1 MFRQL
6 ELTKENKR
14 LLIKFAVSLLV
25 TVLLTVMLC
34 TLSAFAEQ
42 GTADSGAE
50 QAVSTAE
57 AQQSATGETQHNPG
71 DYLDTDPTYVNKDA
85 GSSVIQELIGV
96 DASQPLEIIIL
107 LTLIALAPSML
118 IMMTCFTRIVIV
130 LGFLRTAMQ
139 TQSTPPNMVIT
150 GMALFLTFFIMA
162 PVFSE
167 INEVAYQPYVS
178 EELTTEEA
186 LDAASVPLKKF
197 MLKQTSQDDLQF
209 FLDLS
214 KTEEPE
220 GGYTDEYLQ
229 NDLSLTVIV
238 PSFMISELKRAFQ
251 MGFLIFL
258 PFLVIDLVVGS
269 TLMSM
274 GMMMLPPAMISMPF
288 KILVFVLAD
297 GWNLLIGSVVASHN
311 FNGSGN
317 VDYALNR
324 SFCGGMYENVYL
336 HIFNNTRRLIASCD
350 EQGLTDYAGMMR
362 VVQAYAVQ
370 MLTDVY
376 GPVAY
381 TSCIEDPTN
390 GASFSYDTQQSIYNS
405 IFELLDKALQD
416 FQSPKSTLEERQSFD
431 YWCNGD
437 LDMWIQVANQLKLRA
452 ALRIV
457 KADPTLAKQK
467 AEEAAKGAILKQDVL
482 INKSLSNEQTRMFE
496 WGDSG
501 MNANL
506 TTILEGFQDPRL
518 PLIMTNPKR

>member
-1 MFRQL
+1 VFRQL

-42 GTADSGAE
+42 GTADSGAV

-57 AQQSATGETQHNPG
+57 AQQSATGEAQHNPG
-71 DYLDTDPTYVNKDA
+71 DYLDTDPAYVNKDA

-297 GWNLLIGSVVASHN
+297 GWNLLIGSVVAS
-311 FNGSGN
+311 
-317 VDYALNR
+317 
-324 SFCGGMYENVYL
+324 
-336 HIFNNTRRLIASCD
+336 
-350 EQGLTDYAGMMR
+350 
-362 VVQAYAVQ
+362 
-370 MLTDVY
+370 
-376 GPVAY
+376 
-381 TSCIEDPTN
+381 
-390 GASFSYDTQQSIYNS
+390 YN
-405 IFELLDKALQD
+405 L
-416 FQSPKSTLEERQSFD
+416 
-431 YWCNGD
+431 
-437 LDMWIQVANQLKLRA
+437 
-452 ALRIV
+452 
-457 KADPTLAKQK
+457 
-467 AEEAAKGAILKQDVL
+467 
-482 INKSLSNEQTRMFE
+482 
-496 WGDSG
+496 
-501 MNANL
+501 
-506 TTILEGFQDPRL
+506 
-518 PLIMTNPKR
+518 

>member
-42 GTADSGAE
+42 GTADSGAA

-57 AQQSATGETQHNPG
+57 AQHKPG

-197 MLKQTSQDDLQF
+197 MLKQTSRDDLQF

-297 GWNLLIGSVVASHN
+297 GWNLLIGSVVAS
-311 FNGSGN
+311 
-317 VDYALNR
+317 
-324 SFCGGMYENVYL
+324 
-336 HIFNNTRRLIASCD
+336 
-350 EQGLTDYAGMMR
+350 
-362 VVQAYAVQ
+362 
-370 MLTDVY
+370 
-376 GPVAY
+376 
-381 TSCIEDPTN
+381 
-390 GASFSYDTQQSIYNS
+390 YN
-405 IFELLDKALQD
+405 L
-416 FQSPKSTLEERQSFD
+416 
-431 YWCNGD
+431 
-437 LDMWIQVANQLKLRA
+437 
-452 ALRIV
+452 
-457 KADPTLAKQK
+457 
-467 AEEAAKGAILKQDVL
+467 
-482 INKSLSNEQTRMFE
+482 
-496 WGDSG
+496 
-501 MNANL
+501 
-506 TTILEGFQDPRL
+506 
-518 PLIMTNPKR
+518 

>member
-42 GTADSGAE
+42 GTADSGAA
-50 QAVSTAE
+50 QALSTAE

-297 GWNLLIGSVVASHN
+297 GWNLLIGSVVAS
-311 FNGSGN
+311 
-317 VDYALNR
+317 
-324 SFCGGMYENVYL
+324 
-336 HIFNNTRRLIASCD
+336 
-350 EQGLTDYAGMMR
+350 
-362 VVQAYAVQ
+362 
-370 MLTDVY
+370 
-376 GPVAY
+376 
-381 TSCIEDPTN
+381 
-390 GASFSYDTQQSIYNS
+390 YN
-405 IFELLDKALQD
+405 L
-416 FQSPKSTLEERQSFD
+416 
-431 YWCNGD
+431 
-437 LDMWIQVANQLKLRA
+437 
-452 ALRIV
+452 
-457 KADPTLAKQK
+457 
-467 AEEAAKGAILKQDVL
+467 
-482 INKSLSNEQTRMFE
+482 
-496 WGDSG
+496 
-501 MNANL
+501 
-506 TTILEGFQDPRL
+506 
-518 PLIMTNPKR
+518 

>member
-42 GTADSGAE
+42 GTADSGAA

-57 AQQSATGETQHNPG
+57 AQQSATGEAQHKPG

-297 GWNLLIGSVVASHN
+297 GWNLLIGSVVAS
-311 FNGSGN
+311 
-317 VDYALNR
+317 
-324 SFCGGMYENVYL
+324 
-336 HIFNNTRRLIASCD
+336 
-350 EQGLTDYAGMMR
+350 
-362 VVQAYAVQ
+362 
-370 MLTDVY
+370 
-376 GPVAY
+376 
-381 TSCIEDPTN
+381 
-390 GASFSYDTQQSIYNS
+390 YN
-405 IFELLDKALQD
+405 L
-416 FQSPKSTLEERQSFD
+416 
-431 YWCNGD
+431 
-437 LDMWIQVANQLKLRA
+437 
-452 ALRIV
+452 
-457 KADPTLAKQK
+457 
-467 AEEAAKGAILKQDVL
+467 
-482 INKSLSNEQTRMFE
+482 
-496 WGDSG
+496 
-501 MNANL
+501 
-506 TTILEGFQDPRL
+506 
-518 PLIMTNPKR
+518 

>member
-34 TLSAFAEQ
+34 TLFAFAEQ
-42 GTADSGAE
+42 GTADSGAA

-297 GWNLLIGSVVASHN
+297 GWNLLIGSVVAS
-311 FNGSGN
+311 
-317 VDYALNR
+317 
-324 SFCGGMYENVYL
+324 
-336 HIFNNTRRLIASCD
+336 
-350 EQGLTDYAGMMR
+350 
-362 VVQAYAVQ
+362 
-370 MLTDVY
+370 
-376 GPVAY
+376 
-381 TSCIEDPTN
+381 
-390 GASFSYDTQQSIYNS
+390 YN
-405 IFELLDKALQD
+405 L
-416 FQSPKSTLEERQSFD
+416 
-431 YWCNGD
+431 
-437 LDMWIQVANQLKLRA
+437 
-452 ALRIV
+452 
-457 KADPTLAKQK
+457 
-467 AEEAAKGAILKQDVL
+467 
-482 INKSLSNEQTRMFE
+482 
-496 WGDSG
+496 
-501 MNANL
+501 
-506 TTILEGFQDPRL
+506 
-518 PLIMTNPKR
+518 

>member
-42 GTADSGAE
+42 GTADSGAA

-220 GGYTDEYLQ
+220 SGYTDEYLQ

-238 PSFMISELKRAFQ
+238 PSFMMSELKRAFQ

-297 GWNLLIGSVVASHN
+297 GWNLLIGSVVAS
-311 FNGSGN
+311 
-317 VDYALNR
+317 
-324 SFCGGMYENVYL
+324 
-336 HIFNNTRRLIASCD
+336 
-350 EQGLTDYAGMMR
+350 
-362 VVQAYAVQ
+362 
-370 MLTDVY
+370 
-376 GPVAY
+376 
-381 TSCIEDPTN
+381 
-390 GASFSYDTQQSIYNS
+390 YN
-405 IFELLDKALQD
+405 L
-416 FQSPKSTLEERQSFD
+416 
-431 YWCNGD
+431 
-437 LDMWIQVANQLKLRA
+437 
-452 ALRIV
+452 
-457 KADPTLAKQK
+457 
-467 AEEAAKGAILKQDVL
+467 
-482 INKSLSNEQTRMFE
+482 
-496 WGDSG
+496 
-501 MNANL
+501 
-506 TTILEGFQDPRL
+506 
-518 PLIMTNPKR
+518 

>member
-42 GTADSGAE
+42 GAADSGAA

-57 AQQSATGETQHNPG
+57 AQQSATGEAQHNPG

-150 GMALFLTFFIMA
+150 GIALFLTFFIMA

-297 GWNLLIGSVVASHN
+297 GWNLLIGSVVAS
-311 FNGSGN
+311 
-317 VDYALNR
+317 
-324 SFCGGMYENVYL
+324 
-336 HIFNNTRRLIASCD
+336 
-350 EQGLTDYAGMMR
+350 
-362 VVQAYAVQ
+362 
-370 MLTDVY
+370 
-376 GPVAY
+376 
-381 TSCIEDPTN
+381 
-390 GASFSYDTQQSIYNS
+390 YN
-405 IFELLDKALQD
+405 L
-416 FQSPKSTLEERQSFD
+416 
-431 YWCNGD
+431 
-437 LDMWIQVANQLKLRA
+437 
-452 ALRIV
+452 
-457 KADPTLAKQK
+457 
-467 AEEAAKGAILKQDVL
+467 
-482 INKSLSNEQTRMFE
+482 
-496 WGDSG
+496 
-501 MNANL
+501 
-506 TTILEGFQDPRL
+506 
-518 PLIMTNPKR
+518 

>member
-42 GTADSGAE
+42 GTADSGAA

-71 DYLDTDPTYVNKDA
+71 DYLDTGPTYVNKDA

-214 KTEEPE
+214 KTEEPD

-297 GWNLLIGSVVASHN
+297 GWNLLIGSVVAS
-311 FNGSGN
+311 
-317 VDYALNR
+317 
-324 SFCGGMYENVYL
+324 
-336 HIFNNTRRLIASCD
+336 
-350 EQGLTDYAGMMR
+350 
-362 VVQAYAVQ
+362 
-370 MLTDVY
+370 
-376 GPVAY
+376 
-381 TSCIEDPTN
+381 
-390 GASFSYDTQQSIYNS
+390 YN
-405 IFELLDKALQD
+405 L
-416 FQSPKSTLEERQSFD
+416 
-431 YWCNGD
+431 
-437 LDMWIQVANQLKLRA
+437 
-452 ALRIV
+452 
-457 KADPTLAKQK
+457 
-467 AEEAAKGAILKQDVL
+467 
-482 INKSLSNEQTRMFE
+482 
-496 WGDSG
+496 
-501 MNANL
+501 
-506 TTILEGFQDPRL
+506 
-518 PLIMTNPKR
+518 

>member
-6 ELTKENKR
+6 ELTKENER

-42 GTADSGAE
+42 GTADSGAA

-57 AQQSATGETQHNPG
+57 AQQSATGEAQHKPG

-297 GWNLLIGSVVASHN
+297 GWNLLIGSVVAS
-311 FNGSGN
+311 
-317 VDYALNR
+317 
-324 SFCGGMYENVYL
+324 
-336 HIFNNTRRLIASCD
+336 
-350 EQGLTDYAGMMR
+350 
-362 VVQAYAVQ
+362 
-370 MLTDVY
+370 
-376 GPVAY
+376 
-381 TSCIEDPTN
+381 
-390 GASFSYDTQQSIYNS
+390 YN
-405 IFELLDKALQD
+405 L
-416 FQSPKSTLEERQSFD
+416 
-431 YWCNGD
+431 
-437 LDMWIQVANQLKLRA
+437 
-452 ALRIV
+452 
-457 KADPTLAKQK
+457 
-467 AEEAAKGAILKQDVL
+467 
-482 INKSLSNEQTRMFE
+482 
-496 WGDSG
+496 
-501 MNANL
+501 
-506 TTILEGFQDPRL
+506 
-518 PLIMTNPKR
+518 

>member
-42 GTADSGAE
+42 GTADSGAA

-57 AQQSATGETQHNPG
+57 PQQTATREAQHNPG

-186 LDAASVPLKKF
+186 LDAASMPLKKF
-197 MLKQTSQDDLQF
+197 MLKQTSRDDLQF

-297 GWNLLIGSVVASHN
+297 GWNLLIGSVVAS
-311 FNGSGN
+311 
-317 VDYALNR
+317 
-324 SFCGGMYENVYL
+324 
-336 HIFNNTRRLIASCD
+336 
-350 EQGLTDYAGMMR
+350 
-362 VVQAYAVQ
+362 
-370 MLTDVY
+370 
-376 GPVAY
+376 
-381 TSCIEDPTN
+381 
-390 GASFSYDTQQSIYNS
+390 YN
-405 IFELLDKALQD
+405 L
-416 FQSPKSTLEERQSFD
+416 
-431 YWCNGD
+431 
-437 LDMWIQVANQLKLRA
+437 
-452 ALRIV
+452 
-457 KADPTLAKQK
+457 
-467 AEEAAKGAILKQDVL
+467 
-482 INKSLSNEQTRMFE
+482 
-496 WGDSG
+496 
-501 MNANL
+501 
-506 TTILEGFQDPRL
+506 
-518 PLIMTNPKR
+518 

>member
-42 GTADSGAE
+42 GTADSGAA

-57 AQQSATGETQHNPG
+57 AQQSATGEAQHNPG

-274 GMMMLPPAMISMPF
+274 GMMMLPPTTISLPF
-288 KILVFVLAD
+288 KILLFILAD
-297 GWNLLIGSVVASHN
+297 GWNLVIGSVVKT
-311 FNGSGN
+311 F
-317 VDYALNR
+317 Y
-324 SFCGGMYENVYL
+324 
-336 HIFNNTRRLIASCD
+336 
-350 EQGLTDYAGMMR
+350 
-362 VVQAYAVQ
+362 
-370 MLTDVY
+370 
-376 GPVAY
+376 
-381 TSCIEDPTN
+381 
-390 GASFSYDTQQSIYNS
+390 
-405 IFELLDKALQD
+405 
-416 FQSPKSTLEERQSFD
+416 
-431 YWCNGD
+431 
-437 LDMWIQVANQLKLRA
+437 
-452 ALRIV
+452 
-457 KADPTLAKQK
+457 
-467 AEEAAKGAILKQDVL
+467 
-482 INKSLSNEQTRMFE
+482 
-496 WGDSG
+496 
-501 MNANL
+501 
-506 TTILEGFQDPRL
+506 
-518 PLIMTNPKR
+518 